1 MRNPPS
7 PHPSL
12 HPNRRERRHGRHRM
26 EEPPRTM
33 LAGRRVV
40 VGVAAFAV
48 ASVGVS
54 AVSAGT
60 SNAPRALAA
69 PVPGIDLS
77 HTTTLPSTADEL
89 DAATGGSLDLPT
101 LVAVLRAGAI
111 LGNSSAPGV
120 VPDLSAAL
128 PNPVPGFSAGLLNPG
143 STAPG
148 SVPQDLATA
157 TDIPARVL
165 LAYRAA
171 AARAA
176 LENPSCG
183 IRWEFLAAFGR
194 METNHGRFGGSSV
207 AENGGTTP
215 PIYGAPL
222 NGSRPGVIGTVTT
235 ASGAADRA
243 AGPMQFISST
253 WAAWGRGGDVQNIDD
268 ATNGAARYLCAGGRD
283 QTTAAGRN
291 AAALSYNHAD
301 WYAADI
307 EALYL
312 DYVSGR
318 HGASYPAQPPVDAPV
333 APTGICSEPRR
344 MLRHPPVPLRL
355 RAPAT
360 QPRRTRPRLPPLP
373 LRHRRTP
380 PGHRPPRQH
389 RPRAPATQPRLPP
402 LPLRLRAA
410 TRPPRQ
416 HRPRTPATQP
426 RRTPAQLPPVPLR
439 HRRTPPGHRPPRQH
453 RPRAPATQPRRTPA
467 QLPPAPLHHR
477 GTQPAR
483 PQLREPRRARPP
495 HHHRRGPQ
503 PPRLRQPPPSTS
515 RLSPPRPRR
524 PGRAPRRHPTCSRC
538 YPCHSPLVCCLAVV
552 ADGDSTGRWVRG
564 FQRFQLQPNPAGR
577 RDRA

>member
-1 MRNPPS
+1 MRNPPN

-33 LAGRRVV
+33 LAGRRVA

-48 ASVGVS
+48 ASVGLS
-54 AVSAGT
+54 AVSAGA
-60 SNAPRALAA
+60 SNAPQAA
-69 PVPGIDLS
+69 VPGIDLS
-77 HTTTLPSTADEL
+77 HTTTLPSTADDL

-128 PNPVPGFSAGLLNPG
+128 LNPG

-148 SVPQDLATA
+148 SALQGQDPAATA

-207 AENGGTTP
+207 AENGVTTP

-283 QTTAAGRN
+283 LTTAAGRN

-307 EALYL
+307 EALFL

-333 APTGICSEPRR
+333 APTGDLFGTPADAPAPTSATPA
-344 MLRHPPVPLRL
+344 PSTGNPTPAPTAATPAPTAATPAPSGNPATTTAPAPSTGNPSPAPTSATPAPTDAT

-360 QPRRTRPRLPPLP
+360 TTAPAPSTGNPTPTNPAP
-373 LRHRRTP
+373 APSSTTP
-380 PGHRPPRQH
+380 PPGNPTSTAPAPRTTPSPTSTPP
-389 RPRAPATQPRLPP
+389 PPGTPTPTAPATPTLNLTVVP
-402 LPLRLRAA
+402 
-410 TRPPRQ
+410 
-416 HRPRTPATQP
+416 TPATAPGASPQA
-426 RRTPAQLPPVPLR
+426 TPDLLPVLPVPLA
-439 HRRTPPGHRPPRQH
+439 PGV
-453 RPRAPATQPRRTPA
+453 
-467 QLPPAPLHHR
+467 LPL
-477 GTQPAR
+477 G
-483 PQLREPRRARPP
+483 
-495 HHHRRGPQ
+495 
-503 PPRLRQPPPSTS
+503 
-515 RLSPPRPRR
+515 
-524 PGRAPRRHPTCSRC
+524 GR
-538 YPCHSPLVCCLAVV
+538 
-552 ADGDSTGRWVRG
+552 
-564 FQRFQLQPNPAGR
+564 
-577 RDRA
+577 

>member
-1 MRNPPS
+1 MSNPPS

-33 LAGRRVV
+33 LAGRRVA

-48 ASVGVS
+48 ASVGLS
-54 AVSAGT
+54 AMSAGA
-60 SNAPRALAA
+60 SNAPQAA
-69 PVPGIDLS
+69 AAVPGIDLS

-143 STAPG
+143 STASG
-148 SVPQDLATA
+148 SVPQDLATATA

-235 ASGAADRA
+235 AAGAPDRA

-283 QTTAAGRN
+283 LTTAAGRN

-307 EALYL
+307 EALFL

-333 APTGICSEPRR
+333 APTGDLFGTPADAPAPTSATPVPAPSTGTPTPTPTSAAPAPTDATGAPTTTTAPAPSTGTPTPTPTSAAPAPTDATGAPTTTTAPASSTGTPTPTSTTPPPGTSTSTPPAPRTTPSPTSTTPPPGTSTSTPPAPR
-344 MLRHPPVPLRL
+344 TTPSPTSTTPPPGTSTSTPPAPRTTPSPTSTTPPPGTSTSTPNLTVAPTPATKAPTTSTQATPDLLPVPVPLV
-355 RAPAT
+355 PGV
-360 QPRRTRPRLPPLP
+360 PPLI
-373 LRHRRTP
+373 
-380 PGHRPPRQH
+380 
-389 RPRAPATQPRLPP
+389 
-402 LPLRLRAA
+402 
-410 TRPPRQ
+410 
-416 HRPRTPATQP
+416 
-426 RRTPAQLPPVPLR
+426 
-439 HRRTPPGHRPPRQH
+439 
-453 RPRAPATQPRRTPA
+453 
-467 QLPPAPLHHR
+467 
-477 GTQPAR
+477 
-483 PQLREPRRARPP
+483 
-495 HHHRRGPQ
+495 
-503 PPRLRQPPPSTS
+503 
-515 RLSPPRPRR
+515 
-524 PGRAPRRHPTCSRC
+524 GR
-538 YPCHSPLVCCLAVV
+538 
-552 ADGDSTGRWVRG
+552 
-564 FQRFQLQPNPAGR
+564 
-577 RDRA
+577 

>member
-26 EEPPRTM
+26 EQPRPAM

-89 DAATGGSLDLPT
+89 NAATGGSLDLPT

-148 SVPQDLATA
+148 STPQGQDSATATA

-207 AENGGTTP
+207 AENGVTTP

-283 QTTAAGRN
+283 LTTAAGRN

-307 EALYL
+307 EALFL

-333 APTGICSEPRR
+333 APTGDLFGTPADAPAPTSATPA
-344 MLRHPPVPLRL
+344 PSTGNPTPTNPSPAPTAATPAPTDAT

-360 QPRRTRPRLPPLP
+360 TTAPAPSTGNPTPTNTSPAPTSTTPAPTDATSTAPAPRTTPSPTS
-373 LRHRRTP
+373 TP
-380 PGHRPPRQH
+380 PPPGT
-389 RPRAPATQPRLPP
+389 PTPTAPATPTLNLPVVP
-402 LPLRLRAA
+402 
-410 TRPPRQ
+410 
-416 HRPRTPATQP
+416 TPATAPGASPQA
-426 RRTPAQLPPVPLR
+426 TPDLLPVLPVPLA
-439 HRRTPPGHRPPRQH
+439 PGVLPR
-453 RPRAPATQPRRTPA
+453 
-467 QLPPAPLHHR
+467 
-477 GTQPAR
+477 G
-483 PQLREPRRARPP
+483 
-495 HHHRRGPQ
+495 
-503 PPRLRQPPPSTS
+503 
-515 RLSPPRPRR
+515 
-524 PGRAPRRHPTCSRC
+524 GR
-538 YPCHSPLVCCLAVV
+538 
-552 ADGDSTGRWVRG
+552 
-564 FQRFQLQPNPAGR
+564 
-577 RDRA
+577 

>member
-1 MRNPPS
+1 MRNPPN

-33 LAGRRVV
+33 LAGRRVA

-48 ASVGVS
+48 ASVGLS
-54 AVSAGT
+54 AVSAGA
-60 SNAPRALAA
+60 SNAPRAAA
-69 PVPGIDLS
+69 VPGIDLS
-77 HTTTLPSTADEL
+77 HTNTLSSTADEL

-148 SVPQDLATA
+148 STPQGQDSATATA

-207 AENGGTTP
+207 AENGVTTP

-235 ASGAADRA
+235 AAGAPDRA

-283 QTTAAGRN
+283 LTTAAGRN

-307 EALYL
+307 EALFL

-333 APTGICSEPRR
+333 APTGDLFGTPADGPAPAPTATATAPAPSTGNPAPSAPAPSSATSAPTNTSPAPTSATPAPTGNPAPSAPAPTDTTRAPTTTTAPAPAPTSATPAPTPSGNPTSTTPAPRTTPR
-344 MLRHPPVPLRL
+344 PTPTSATPAPTDAT

-360 QPRRTRPRLPPLP
+360 TTAPAPSTGNP
-373 LRHRRTP
+373 TP
-380 PGHRPPRQH
+380 APTSATPAPTGNPTPAGT
-389 RPRAPATQPRLPP
+389 PTSTAPATPTLTVGP
-402 LPLRLRAA
+402 
-410 TRPPRQ
+410 
-416 HRPRTPATQP
+416 TPAKAPGSSPQA
-426 RRTPAQLPPVPLR
+426 TPDLLPVLPVPLA
-439 HRRTPPGHRPPRQH
+439 PGV
-453 RPRAPATQPRRTPA
+453 
-467 QLPPAPLHHR
+467 LPL
-477 GTQPAR
+477 G
-483 PQLREPRRARPP
+483 
-495 HHHRRGPQ
+495 
-503 PPRLRQPPPSTS
+503 
-515 RLSPPRPRR
+515 
-524 PGRAPRRHPTCSRC
+524 GR
-538 YPCHSPLVCCLAVV
+538 
-552 ADGDSTGRWVRG
+552 
-564 FQRFQLQPNPAGR
+564 
-577 RDRA
+577 

>member
-1 MRNPPS
+1 MRNPPN

-26 EEPPRTM
+26 EQPRPAM

-89 DAATGGSLDLPT
+89 NAATGGSLDLPT

-120 VPDLSAAL
+120 VPGFSAAL

-148 SVPQDLATA
+148 STPQGQDSATATA

-207 AENGGTTP
+207 AENGVTTP

-268 ATNGAARYLCAGGRD
+268 ATNAAARYLCAGGRD
-283 QTTAAGRN
+283 LTTAAGRN

-307 EALYL
+307 EALFL

-333 APTGICSEPRR
+333 APTGDLFGTPADAPAPAPTDATRAPAPSGNPTPTNTSPAPTSATPAPTDATKAPSTTTAPAPSTGNPTPAPTSATPAPTDATKAPSTTTAPAPSTGNPTPAPTSATPAPTDATRAPAPSTGNPTPAPTSATPAPTGNPTSTPPAPRTTPIPASTPPPPGTPTPTAPAPPT
-344 MLRHPPVPLRL
+344 LNLTVAPTPTTAPEASPQATPDLLPVLPVPL
-355 RAPAT
+355 APGV
-360 QPRRTRPRLPPLP
+360 LP
-373 LRHRRTP
+373 L
-380 PGHRPPRQH
+380 G
-389 RPRAPATQPRLPP
+389 
-402 LPLRLRAA
+402 
-410 TRPPRQ
+410 
-416 HRPRTPATQP
+416 
-426 RRTPAQLPPVPLR
+426 
-439 HRRTPPGHRPPRQH
+439 
-453 RPRAPATQPRRTPA
+453 
-467 QLPPAPLHHR
+467 
-477 GTQPAR
+477 
-483 PQLREPRRARPP
+483 
-495 HHHRRGPQ
+495 
-503 PPRLRQPPPSTS
+503 
-515 RLSPPRPRR
+515 
-524 PGRAPRRHPTCSRC
+524 GR
-538 YPCHSPLVCCLAVV
+538 
-552 ADGDSTGRWVRG
+552 
-564 FQRFQLQPNPAGR
+564 
-577 RDRA
+577 

>member
-26 EEPPRTM
+26 EQPRPAM

-89 DAATGGSLDLPT
+89 NAATGGSLDLPT

-120 VPDLSAAL
+120 VPGFSAAL
-128 PNPVPGFSAGLLNPG
+128 PNPVPGFSAALLNPG

-148 SVPQDLATA
+148 STPQGQDSATATA

-207 AENGGTTP
+207 AENGVTTP

-283 QTTAAGRN
+283 LTTAAGRN

-307 EALYL
+307 EALFL

-333 APTGICSEPRR
+333 APTGDLFGTPVDAPAPTAATPVPAPSTGTPTPTPTSAAPAPTDATGAPTTTTAPAPSTGTPTPTPTAAAPAPSGNPTTTTAPAPSTGTPTPTSTTPPPGTSTSTPPAPRTTPSPTSTTPPPGTSTSTPPAPR
-344 MLRHPPVPLRL
+344 TTPSPTSTTPPPGTSTSTPNLTVAPTPATKAPTTSTQATPDLLPVPVPLV
-355 RAPAT
+355 PGV
-360 QPRRTRPRLPPLP
+360 PPLI
-373 LRHRRTP
+373 
-380 PGHRPPRQH
+380 G
-389 RPRAPATQPRLPP
+389 
-402 LPLRLRAA
+402 
-410 TRPPRQ
+410 
-416 HRPRTPATQP
+416 
-426 RRTPAQLPPVPLR
+426 
-439 HRRTPPGHRPPRQH
+439 G
-453 RPRAPATQPRRTPA
+453 
-467 QLPPAPLHHR
+467 
-477 GTQPAR
+477 
-483 PQLREPRRARPP
+483 
-495 HHHRRGPQ
+495 
-503 PPRLRQPPPSTS
+503 
-515 RLSPPRPRR
+515 
-524 PGRAPRRHPTCSRC
+524 
-538 YPCHSPLVCCLAVV
+538 
-552 ADGDSTGRWVRG
+552 
-564 FQRFQLQPNPAGR
+564 
-577 RDRA
+577 

>member
-1 MRNPPS
+1 
-7 PHPSL
+7 
-12 HPNRRERRHGRHRM
+12 
-26 EEPPRTM
+26 M

-48 ASVGVS
+48 ASVGLS
-54 AVSAGT
+54 AVSAGA
-60 SNAPRALAA
+60 SNEPRAAA
-69 PVPGIDLS
+69 AVPGIDLS
-77 HTTTLPSTADEL
+77 HTNTLPSTADEL
-89 DAATGGSLDLPT
+89 DAATSGSLDLPT

-128 PNPVPGFSAGLLNPG
+128 PNPVPGFSAALLNPG

-148 SVPQDLATA
+148 STPQGQDSATATA

-207 AENGGTTP
+207 AENGVTTP

-222 NGSRPGVIGTVTT
+222 NGSRPGVIGTITT

-268 ATNGAARYLCAGGRD
+268 ATDGAARYLCAGGRD
-283 QTTAAGRN
+283 LTTAAGRN

-307 EALYL
+307 EALFL

-333 APTGICSEPRR
+333 APTGDLFGTPADAPAPTAATPVPAPSTGTPTPPNTSPAPTSAAPAPSGNPTTTTAAPSAGTPTLTPTPTAPAPTSAAPAPSGNPTTTTAPAPSTGTPTPTPTAAAPAPSGNPTSTAPAPRTTPSPTSTTPPPPGTSTSTPPATSTVAPTPATKAPTTSTQATPD
-344 MLRHPPVPLRL
+344 LLPVPVPLV
-355 RAPAT
+355 PGV
-360 QPRRTRPRLPPLP
+360 PPLI
-373 LRHRRTP
+373 
-380 PGHRPPRQH
+380 
-389 RPRAPATQPRLPP
+389 
-402 LPLRLRAA
+402 
-410 TRPPRQ
+410 
-416 HRPRTPATQP
+416 
-426 RRTPAQLPPVPLR
+426 
-439 HRRTPPGHRPPRQH
+439 
-453 RPRAPATQPRRTPA
+453 
-467 QLPPAPLHHR
+467 
-477 GTQPAR
+477 
-483 PQLREPRRARPP
+483 
-495 HHHRRGPQ
+495 
-503 PPRLRQPPPSTS
+503 
-515 RLSPPRPRR
+515 
-524 PGRAPRRHPTCSRC
+524 GR
-538 YPCHSPLVCCLAVV
+538 
-552 ADGDSTGRWVRG
+552 
-564 FQRFQLQPNPAGR
+564 
-577 RDRA
+577 

>member
-26 EEPPRTM
+26 AEPPRTM

-48 ASVGVS
+48 ASVGLS
-54 AVSAGT
+54 AVSAGA
-60 SNAPRALAA
+60 SNAPQVSAA
-69 PVPGIDLS
+69 VRGIDLS
-77 HTTTLPSTADEL
+77 HTNTLPSTADEL
-89 DAATGGSLDLPT
+89 DAATAGSLDLPT
-101 LVAVLRAGAI
+101 LAAILRAGTI
-111 LGNSSAPGV
+111 LGAAGTPG
-120 VPDLSAAL
+120 AI
-128 PNPVPGFSAGLLNPG
+128 PGFSAGLSDLG
-143 STAPG
+143 STAAG
-148 SVPQDLATA
+148 SVPQGQDSATATA

-207 AENGGTTP
+207 AENGVTTP

-283 QTTAAGRN
+283 LSTAAGRN

-307 EALYL
+307 EALFL

-333 APTGICSEPRR
+333 APTGDLFGTPADAPAPAPTDATRAPAPSGNPTPTNTSPAPTSATPAPTDATRAPAPSTGNPTPTSATPAPSGNPTPTNTSPAPTSATPAPAPSTGNPTPTNTSPAPTSATPAPTGNPTSTPPAPRTTPIPASTPPPPGTPTPTAPAPPT
-344 MLRHPPVPLRL
+344 LNLTVAPTPAKAPEASPQATPDLLPVLPVPL
-355 RAPAT
+355 APGV
-360 QPRRTRPRLPPLP
+360 LP
-373 LRHRRTP
+373 L
-380 PGHRPPRQH
+380 G
-389 RPRAPATQPRLPP
+389 
-402 LPLRLRAA
+402 
-410 TRPPRQ
+410 
-416 HRPRTPATQP
+416 
-426 RRTPAQLPPVPLR
+426 
-439 HRRTPPGHRPPRQH
+439 
-453 RPRAPATQPRRTPA
+453 
-467 QLPPAPLHHR
+467 
-477 GTQPAR
+477 
-483 PQLREPRRARPP
+483 
-495 HHHRRGPQ
+495 
-503 PPRLRQPPPSTS
+503 
-515 RLSPPRPRR
+515 
-524 PGRAPRRHPTCSRC
+524 GR
-538 YPCHSPLVCCLAVV
+538 
-552 ADGDSTGRWVRG
+552 
-564 FQRFQLQPNPAGR
+564 
-577 RDRA
+577 

>member
-26 EEPPRTM
+26 AEPPRTM

-48 ASVGVS
+48 ASVGLS
-54 AVSAGT
+54 AVSAGA
-60 SNAPRALAA
+60 SNAPQVSAA
-69 PVPGIDLS
+69 VRGIDLS
-77 HTTTLPSTADEL
+77 HTNTLPSTADEL
-89 DAATGGSLDLPT
+89 DAATAGSLDLPT
-101 LVAVLRAGAI
+101 LAAILRAGTI
-111 LGNSSAPGV
+111 LGAAGTPG
-120 VPDLSAAL
+120 AI
-128 PNPVPGFSAGLLNPG
+128 PGFSAGLSDLG
-143 STAPG
+143 STAAG
-148 SVPQDLATA
+148 SVPQGQDSATATA

-207 AENGGTTP
+207 AENGVTTP

-283 QTTAAGRN
+283 LSTAAGRN

-307 EALYL
+307 EALFL

-333 APTGICSEPRR
+333 APTGDLFGTPADAPAPAPTDATRAPAPSGNPTPTNTSPAPTSATPAPTGNPTSTPPAPRTTPIPASTPPPPGTPTPTAPAPPT
-344 MLRHPPVPLRL
+344 LNLTVAPTPAKAPEASPQATPDLLPVLPVPL
-355 RAPAT
+355 APGV
-360 QPRRTRPRLPPLP
+360 LP
-373 LRHRRTP
+373 L
-380 PGHRPPRQH
+380 G
-389 RPRAPATQPRLPP
+389 
-402 LPLRLRAA
+402 
-410 TRPPRQ
+410 
-416 HRPRTPATQP
+416 
-426 RRTPAQLPPVPLR
+426 
-439 HRRTPPGHRPPRQH
+439 
-453 RPRAPATQPRRTPA
+453 
-467 QLPPAPLHHR
+467 
-477 GTQPAR
+477 
-483 PQLREPRRARPP
+483 
-495 HHHRRGPQ
+495 
-503 PPRLRQPPPSTS
+503 
-515 RLSPPRPRR
+515 
-524 PGRAPRRHPTCSRC
+524 GR
-538 YPCHSPLVCCLAVV
+538 
-552 ADGDSTGRWVRG
+552 
-564 FQRFQLQPNPAGR
+564 
-577 RDRA
+577 

>member
-26 EEPPRTM
+26 EQPRPAM

-89 DAATGGSLDLPT
+89 NAATGGSLDLPT

-128 PNPVPGFSAGLLNPG
+128 PNPVPDLSAALPNPVPDLSAALLNPG

-148 SVPQDLATA
+148 SVPQDLATATATATA

-207 AENGGTTP
+207 AENGVTTP

-283 QTTAAGRN
+283 LTTAAGRN

-307 EALYL
+307 EALFL

-333 APTGICSEPRR
+333 APTGDLFGTPADAPAPTSATPA
-344 MLRHPPVPLRL
+344 PSTGNPTPTNPSPAPTSATPAPTDAT

-360 QPRRTRPRLPPLP
+360 TTAPAPSATPAPTSATPAP
-373 LRHRRTP
+373 STSPAPVPTSATPAPSTSPAPVPTSATPAPVPTSATPAPVPTSATPAPSTSPAPVPTSPAPVPTSATPAPTGNPTSTPSPP
-380 PGHRPPRQH
+380 PGTPTPNLTVV
-389 RPRAPATQPRLPP
+389 P
-402 LPLRLRAA
+402 
-410 TRPPRQ
+410 
-416 HRPRTPATQP
+416 TPATAPGSSPQA
-426 RRTPAQLPPVPLR
+426 TPDLLPVPLA
-439 HRRTPPGHRPPRQH
+439 PG
-453 RPRAPATQPRRTPA
+453 A
-467 QLPPAPLHHR
+467 LPLGGH
-477 GTQPAR
+477 
-483 PQLREPRRARPP
+483 
-495 HHHRRGPQ
+495 
-503 PPRLRQPPPSTS
+503 
-515 RLSPPRPRR
+515 
-524 PGRAPRRHPTCSRC
+524 
-538 YPCHSPLVCCLAVV
+538 
-552 ADGDSTGRWVRG
+552 
-564 FQRFQLQPNPAGR
+564 
-577 RDRA
+577 

>member
-1 MRNPPS
+1 MRNPPN

-26 EEPPRTM
+26 EQPRPAM

-48 ASVGVS
+48 ASVGLS
-54 AVSAGT
+54 AVSAGA
-60 SNAPRALAA
+60 SNAPQVSAA
-69 PVPGIDLS
+69 VPGIDLS
-77 HTTTLPSTADEL
+77 HTNTLPSTADEL
-89 DAATGGSLDLPT
+89 DAATAGSLDLPT
-101 LVAVLRAGAI
+101 LAAILRAGAI
-111 LGNSSAPGV
+111 LGAAGTPG
-120 VPDLSAAL
+120 AI
-128 PNPVPGFSAGLLNPG
+128 PGLSAGLPDAAARL
-143 STAPG
+143 TAAG
-148 SVPQDLATA
+148 LVPQGQDPATATA

-207 AENGGTTP
+207 AENGVTTP

-235 ASGAADRA
+235 AAGAPDRA

-283 QTTAAGRN
+283 LTTAAGRN

-307 EALYL
+307 EALFQ

-333 APTGICSEPRR
+333 APTGDLFGTPADGPAPAPTATATAPAPSTGTPAPTSAVPTPSGNPTPTNTSPAPTSATPAPTDATRAPAPSAGNPTPAPTSATPTPSGNPTPTNTSPAPTSATPAPTGNPTSTPPAPRTTPIPASTPPPPGTPTPTAPAPPT
-344 MLRHPPVPLRL
+344 LPLTVAPTPAKAPEASPQATPDLLPVLPVPL
-355 RAPAT
+355 APGV
-360 QPRRTRPRLPPLP
+360 LP
-373 LRHRRTP
+373 L
-380 PGHRPPRQH
+380 G
-389 RPRAPATQPRLPP
+389 
-402 LPLRLRAA
+402 
-410 TRPPRQ
+410 
-416 HRPRTPATQP
+416 
-426 RRTPAQLPPVPLR
+426 
-439 HRRTPPGHRPPRQH
+439 
-453 RPRAPATQPRRTPA
+453 
-467 QLPPAPLHHR
+467 
-477 GTQPAR
+477 
-483 PQLREPRRARPP
+483 
-495 HHHRRGPQ
+495 
-503 PPRLRQPPPSTS
+503 
-515 RLSPPRPRR
+515 
-524 PGRAPRRHPTCSRC
+524 GR
-538 YPCHSPLVCCLAVV
+538 
-552 ADGDSTGRWVRG
+552 
-564 FQRFQLQPNPAGR
+564 
-577 RDRA
+577 

>member
-48 ASVGVS
+48 ASVGLS
-54 AVSAGT
+54 AVSAGA
-60 SNAPRALAA
+60 SNAPQVSAA
-69 PVPGIDLS
+69 VPGIDLS

-89 DAATGGSLDLPT
+89 DAATAGSLDLPT
-101 LVAVLRAGAI
+101 LAAILRAGAI
-111 LGNSSAPGV
+111 LGANSAPG
-120 VPDLSAAL
+120 AI
-128 PNPVPGFSAGLLNPG
+128 PGLSAGLPDLG
-143 STAPG
+143 STAAG
-148 SVPQDLATA
+148 LVPQGQDPATATA

-207 AENGGTTP
+207 AENGVTTP

-222 NGSRPGVIGTVTT
+222 NGSRPGVIGTITT

-283 QTTAAGRN
+283 LTTAAGRN

-307 EALYL
+307 EALFL

-333 APTGICSEPRR
+333 APTGDLFGTPADA
-344 MLRHPPVPLRL
+344 PAPTAATPVPAPSTGTPTPPNTSPAPTSAAPAPSGNPTTTTAPAPSTGNPTPTPTAPAPTSATPAPSGNPTTTTAPAPSTGNPTPTNTSPAPTSATPAPTDAT

-360 QPRRTRPRLPPLP
+360 TTAPAPSTGNPTPTNTSPAP
-373 LRHRRTP
+373 TSTTP
-380 PGHRPPRQH
+380 PPGNPTSTAPAPRTTPSPTSTPP
-389 RPRAPATQPRLPP
+389 PPGTPTPTAPATPTLNLTVVP
-402 LPLRLRAA
+402 
-410 TRPPRQ
+410 
-416 HRPRTPATQP
+416 TPATAPGASPQA
-426 RRTPAQLPPVPLR
+426 TPDLLPVLPVPLA
-439 HRRTPPGHRPPRQH
+439 PGVLPR
-453 RPRAPATQPRRTPA
+453 
-467 QLPPAPLHHR
+467 
-477 GTQPAR
+477 G
-483 PQLREPRRARPP
+483 
-495 HHHRRGPQ
+495 
-503 PPRLRQPPPSTS
+503 
-515 RLSPPRPRR
+515 
-524 PGRAPRRHPTCSRC
+524 GR
-538 YPCHSPLVCCLAVV
+538 
-552 ADGDSTGRWVRG
+552 
-564 FQRFQLQPNPAGR
+564 
-577 RDRA
+577 

>member
-1 MRNPPS
+1 MRNPPNS
-7 PHPSL
+7 HPSL

-26 EEPPRTM
+26 EQPPSAM
-33 LAGRRVV
+33 LAGRRVA

-48 ASVGVS
+48 ASVGLS
-54 AVSAGT
+54 AVSAGA
-60 SNAPRALAA
+60 SDAPRAAA
-69 PVPGIDLS
+69 APGIDLS
-77 HTTTLPSTADEL
+77 HTTTLSNTAATTTLPSTSDEL
-89 DAATGGSLDLPT
+89 NAATGGSLDLPT

-120 VPDLSAAL
+120 IPDFPAA
-128 PNPVPGFSAGLLNPG
+128 LLNPG
-143 STAPG
+143 STVPG
-148 SVPQDLATA
+148 SVPQGQDPATATA

-207 AENGGTTP
+207 AENGVTTP

-222 NGSRPGVIGTVTT
+222 NGSRPGVIGTITT

-283 QTTAAGRN
+283 LTTAAGRN

-307 EALYL
+307 EALFL

-333 APTGICSEPRR
+333 APTGDLFGTPVDAPAPTAATPVPAPSTGTPTPTPTSAAPAPTDATGAPTTTTAPAPSTGTPTPTPTAAAPAPSGNPTTTTAPAPSTGTPTPTPTSAAPAPTDATGAPTTTTAPAPSTGTPTPTSTTPPPGTSTSTPPAPRTTPSPTSTTPPPGTSTSTPN
-344 MLRHPPVPLRL
+344 LTVAPTPATKAPTTSTQATPDLLPVPVPLV
-355 RAPAT
+355 PGV
-360 QPRRTRPRLPPLP
+360 PPLI
-373 LRHRRTP
+373 
-380 PGHRPPRQH
+380 G
-389 RPRAPATQPRLPP
+389 
-402 LPLRLRAA
+402 
-410 TRPPRQ
+410 
-416 HRPRTPATQP
+416 
-426 RRTPAQLPPVPLR
+426 
-439 HRRTPPGHRPPRQH
+439 G
-453 RPRAPATQPRRTPA
+453 
-467 QLPPAPLHHR
+467 
-477 GTQPAR
+477 
-483 PQLREPRRARPP
+483 
-495 HHHRRGPQ
+495 
-503 PPRLRQPPPSTS
+503 
-515 RLSPPRPRR
+515 
-524 PGRAPRRHPTCSRC
+524 
-538 YPCHSPLVCCLAVV
+538 
-552 ADGDSTGRWVRG
+552 
-564 FQRFQLQPNPAGR
+564 
-577 RDRA
+577 

>member
-1 MRNPPS
+1 MRNPPNL
-7 PHPSL
+7 HPSL

-48 ASVGVS
+48 ASVGLS
-54 AVSAGT
+54 AVSAGA
-60 SNAPRALAA
+60 SNEPRAAA
-69 PVPGIDLS
+69 AVPGIDLS
-77 HTTTLPSTADEL
+77 HTNTLPSTADEL
-89 DAATGGSLDLPT
+89 DAATSGSLDLPT

-128 PNPVPGFSAGLLNPG
+128 PNPVPGFSAALLNPG

-148 SVPQDLATA
+148 STPQGQDSATATA

-207 AENGGTTP
+207 AENGVTTP

-222 NGSRPGVIGTVTT
+222 NGSRPGVIGTITT

-268 ATNGAARYLCAGGRD
+268 ATDGAARYLCAGGRD
-283 QTTAAGRN
+283 LTTAAGRN

-307 EALYL
+307 EALFL

-333 APTGICSEPRR
+333 APTGDLFGTPADAPAPTAATPVPAPSTGTPTPPNTSPAPTSAAPAPSGNPTTTTAAPSAGTPTLTPTPTAPAPTSAAPAPSGNPTTTTAPAPSTGTPTPTNTGPAPTSAAPAPSGNPTTTTAPAPSTGTPTPTPTAAAPAPSGNPTSTAPAPRTTPSPTSTTPPPPGTSTSTPPATSTVAPTPATKAPTTSTQATPD
-344 MLRHPPVPLRL
+344 LLPVPVPLV
-355 RAPAT
+355 PGV
-360 QPRRTRPRLPPLP
+360 PPLI
-373 LRHRRTP
+373 
-380 PGHRPPRQH
+380 
-389 RPRAPATQPRLPP
+389 
-402 LPLRLRAA
+402 
-410 TRPPRQ
+410 
-416 HRPRTPATQP
+416 
-426 RRTPAQLPPVPLR
+426 
-439 HRRTPPGHRPPRQH
+439 
-453 RPRAPATQPRRTPA
+453 
-467 QLPPAPLHHR
+467 
-477 GTQPAR
+477 
-483 PQLREPRRARPP
+483 
-495 HHHRRGPQ
+495 
-503 PPRLRQPPPSTS
+503 
-515 RLSPPRPRR
+515 
-524 PGRAPRRHPTCSRC
+524 GR
-538 YPCHSPLVCCLAVV
+538 
-552 ADGDSTGRWVRG
+552 
-564 FQRFQLQPNPAGR
+564 
-577 RDRA
+577 

>member
-26 EEPPRTM
+26 EQPRPAM

-89 DAATGGSLDLPT
+89 NAATGGSLDLPT

-120 VPDLSAAL
+120 VPGFSAAL

-148 SVPQDLATA
+148 STPQGQDSATATA

-207 AENGGTTP
+207 AENGVTTP

-235 ASGAADRA
+235 AAGAPDRA

-283 QTTAAGRN
+283 LTTAAGRN

-307 EALYL
+307 EALFL

-333 APTGICSEPRR
+333 APTGDLFGTPADAPAPTSATPA
-344 MLRHPPVPLRL
+344 PSTGNPTPTNPSPAPTSATPAPTDAT

-360 QPRRTRPRLPPLP
+360 TTAPAPSATPAPSTSPAP
-373 LRHRRTP
+373 VPTSATPAPTGNPTSTPSPP
-380 PGHRPPRQH
+380 PGTPTPNLTVV
-389 RPRAPATQPRLPP
+389 P
-402 LPLRLRAA
+402 
-410 TRPPRQ
+410 
-416 HRPRTPATQP
+416 TPATAPGSSPQA
-426 RRTPAQLPPVPLR
+426 TPDLLPVPLA
-439 HRRTPPGHRPPRQH
+439 PG
-453 RPRAPATQPRRTPA
+453 A
-467 QLPPAPLHHR
+467 LPLGGH
-477 GTQPAR
+477 
-483 PQLREPRRARPP
+483 
-495 HHHRRGPQ
+495 
-503 PPRLRQPPPSTS
+503 
-515 RLSPPRPRR
+515 
-524 PGRAPRRHPTCSRC
+524 
-538 YPCHSPLVCCLAVV
+538 
-552 ADGDSTGRWVRG
+552 
-564 FQRFQLQPNPAGR
+564 
-577 RDRA
+577 

>member
-48 ASVGVS
+48 ASVGLS
-54 AVSAGT
+54 AVSAGA
-60 SNAPRALAA
+60 SNAPQVSAA
-69 PVPGIDLS
+69 VPGIDLS

-89 DAATGGSLDLPT
+89 DAATAGSLDLPT
-101 LVAVLRAGAI
+101 LAAILRAGAI
-111 LGNSSAPGV
+111 LGAAGAPG
-120 VPDLSAAL
+120 AI
-128 PNPVPGFSAGLLNPG
+128 PGLSAGLPDAAARL
-143 STAPG
+143 TAAG
-148 SVPQDLATA
+148 LVPQGQDPATATA

-207 AENGGTTP
+207 AENGVTTP

-222 NGSRPGVIGTVTT
+222 NGSRPGVIGTITT

-283 QTTAAGRN
+283 LTTATGRN

-307 EALYL
+307 EALFL

-333 APTGICSEPRR
+333 APTGDLFGTPADAPAPTAATPVPAPSTGTPTPTPTVAAPAPSGNPTTTTAPAPSTGTPTPTPTSAAPAPTDATGAPTTTTAPAPSTGTPTPTSTTPPPGTSTSTPPAPRTTPSPTSTTPPPGTSTSTPN
-344 MLRHPPVPLRL
+344 LTVAPTPATKAPTTSTQATPDLLPVPVPLV
-355 RAPAT
+355 PGV
-360 QPRRTRPRLPPLP
+360 PPLI
-373 LRHRRTP
+373 
-380 PGHRPPRQH
+380 
-389 RPRAPATQPRLPP
+389 
-402 LPLRLRAA
+402 
-410 TRPPRQ
+410 
-416 HRPRTPATQP
+416 
-426 RRTPAQLPPVPLR
+426 
-439 HRRTPPGHRPPRQH
+439 
-453 RPRAPATQPRRTPA
+453 
-467 QLPPAPLHHR
+467 
-477 GTQPAR
+477 
-483 PQLREPRRARPP
+483 
-495 HHHRRGPQ
+495 
-503 PPRLRQPPPSTS
+503 
-515 RLSPPRPRR
+515 
-524 PGRAPRRHPTCSRC
+524 GR
-538 YPCHSPLVCCLAVV
+538 
-552 ADGDSTGRWVRG
+552 
-564 FQRFQLQPNPAGR
+564 
-577 RDRA
+577 

>member
-1 MRNPPS
+1 MRNPPN

-26 EEPPRTM
+26 AEPPRTM
-33 LAGRRVV
+33 LAGRRVA

-48 ASVGVS
+48 ASVGLS
-54 AVSAGT
+54 AVSAGA
-60 SNAPRALAA
+60 SNAPRAAA
-69 PVPGIDLS
+69 AVPGIDLS

-120 VPDLSAAL
+120 VPDFSAA
-128 PNPVPGFSAGLLNPG
+128 LLNPG

-148 SVPQDLATA
+148 SALQGQDPAATA

-207 AENGGTTP
+207 AENGVTTP

-283 QTTAAGRN
+283 LTTAAGRN

-307 EALYL
+307 EALFL

-333 APTGICSEPRR
+333 APTGDLFGTPADAPAPTSATPA
-344 MLRHPPVPLRL
+344 PSTGNPTPTNPSPAPTSATPAPTAATPAPSGNPATTTAPAPSTGNPSPTNTSPAPTSATPAPTDAT

-360 QPRRTRPRLPPLP
+360 TTAPAPSTGNPTPTNPAP
-373 LRHRRTP
+373 APSSTTP
-380 PGHRPPRQH
+380 PPGNPTST
-389 RPRAPATQPRLPP
+389 APAPRTTPSPTSTPP
-402 LPLRLRAA
+402 PPA
-410 TRPPRQ
+410 TPTPTAPAPPTLNLTVV
-416 HRPRTPATQP
+416 PTPAT
-426 RRTPAQLPPVPLR
+426 TPGASPQATPDLLPVLPVPLA
-439 HRRTPPGHRPPRQH
+439 PGV
-453 RPRAPATQPRRTPA
+453 
-467 QLPPAPLHHR
+467 LPL
-477 GTQPAR
+477 G
-483 PQLREPRRARPP
+483 
-495 HHHRRGPQ
+495 
-503 PPRLRQPPPSTS
+503 
-515 RLSPPRPRR
+515 
-524 PGRAPRRHPTCSRC
+524 GR
-538 YPCHSPLVCCLAVV
+538 
-552 ADGDSTGRWVRG
+552 
-564 FQRFQLQPNPAGR
+564 
-577 RDRA
+577 

>member
-1 MRNPPS
+1 MRNPPN

-26 EEPPRTM
+26 EQPPSAM
-33 LAGRRVV
+33 LAGRRVA

-48 ASVGVS
+48 ASVGLS
-54 AVSAGT
+54 AVSAGA
-60 SNAPRALAA
+60 SDAPRAAA
-69 PVPGIDLS
+69 APGIDLS
-77 HTTTLPSTADEL
+77 HTTTLSNTAATTTLPSTSDEL
-89 DAATGGSLDLPT
+89 NAATGGSLDLPT

-120 VPDLSAAL
+120 IPDFPAA
-128 PNPVPGFSAGLLNPG
+128 LLNPG
-143 STAPG
+143 STVPG
-148 SVPQDLATA
+148 SVPQGQDPATATA

-207 AENGGTTP
+207 AENGVTTP

-222 NGSRPGVIGTVTT
+222 NGSRPGVIGTITT

-283 QTTAAGRN
+283 LTTAAGRN

-307 EALYL
+307 EALFL

-333 APTGICSEPRR
+333 APTGDLFGTPVDAPAPTAATPVPAPSTGTPTPTPTSAAPAPTDATGAPTTTTAPAPSTGTPTPTSTTPPPGTSTSTPPAPRTTPSPTSTTPPPGTSTSTPN
-344 MLRHPPVPLRL
+344 LTVAPTPATKAPTTSTQATPDLLPVPVPLV
-355 RAPAT
+355 PGV
-360 QPRRTRPRLPPLP
+360 PPLI
-373 LRHRRTP
+373 
-380 PGHRPPRQH
+380 G
-389 RPRAPATQPRLPP
+389 
-402 LPLRLRAA
+402 
-410 TRPPRQ
+410 
-416 HRPRTPATQP
+416 
-426 RRTPAQLPPVPLR
+426 
-439 HRRTPPGHRPPRQH
+439 G
-453 RPRAPATQPRRTPA
+453 
-467 QLPPAPLHHR
+467 
-477 GTQPAR
+477 
-483 PQLREPRRARPP
+483 
-495 HHHRRGPQ
+495 
-503 PPRLRQPPPSTS
+503 
-515 RLSPPRPRR
+515 
-524 PGRAPRRHPTCSRC
+524 
-538 YPCHSPLVCCLAVV
+538 
-552 ADGDSTGRWVRG
+552 
-564 FQRFQLQPNPAGR
+564 
-577 RDRA
+577 

>member
-26 EEPPRTM
+26 EQPRPAM

-89 DAATGGSLDLPT
+89 NAATGGSLDLPT

-148 SVPQDLATA
+148 STPQGQDSATATA

-207 AENGGTTP
+207 AENGVTTP

-283 QTTAAGRN
+283 LTTAAGRN

-307 EALYL
+307 EALFL

-333 APTGICSEPRR
+333 APTGDLFGTPADAPAPTSATPA
-344 MLRHPPVPLRL
+344 PSTGNPTPTNPSPAPTAATPAPTDAT

-360 QPRRTRPRLPPLP
+360 TTAPAPSTGNP
-373 LRHRRTP
+373 TP
-380 PGHRPPRQH
+380 APTAATPAPSGNPATTTAPA
-389 RPRAPATQPRLPP
+389 PNTGNPTPTNTSPAPTSATPAPTDATRAPATTTAPAPSTGNPTPTNTSPAPTSTTPPPGNPTSTAPAPRTTPSPTSTPP
-402 LPLRLRAA
+402 PPGTPTPTAPA
-410 TRPPRQ
+410 TPTLNLTVVP
-416 HRPRTPATQP
+416 TPATAPGASPQA
-426 RRTPAQLPPVPLR
+426 TPDLLPVLPVPLA
-439 HRRTPPGHRPPRQH
+439 PGVLPR
-453 RPRAPATQPRRTPA
+453 
-467 QLPPAPLHHR
+467 
-477 GTQPAR
+477 G
-483 PQLREPRRARPP
+483 
-495 HHHRRGPQ
+495 
-503 PPRLRQPPPSTS
+503 
-515 RLSPPRPRR
+515 
-524 PGRAPRRHPTCSRC
+524 GR
-538 YPCHSPLVCCLAVV
+538 
-552 ADGDSTGRWVRG
+552 
-564 FQRFQLQPNPAGR
+564 
-577 RDRA
+577 

>member
-1 MRNPPS
+1 MRNPPN

-12 HPNRRERRHGRHRM
+12 HPNRRERRRGRHRM

-48 ASVGVS
+48 TSVGLSV
-54 AVSAGT
+54 VSAGA
-60 SNAPRALAA
+60 SNAPQVAA
-69 PVPGIDLS
+69 AVPGIDLS
-77 HTTTLPSTADEL
+77 HTTTLPSTADDL
-89 DAATGGSLDLPT
+89 DAATARSLDLPT
-101 LVAVLRAGAI
+101 LVAILRAGAI
-111 LGNSSAPGV
+111 LGASNVSGV
-120 VPDLSAAL
+120 L
-128 PNPVPGFSAGLLNPG
+128 PGFSAGLPNPG
-143 STAPG
+143 STAAG
-148 SVPQDLATA
+148 SVPQGQDPATA

-207 AENGGTTP
+207 AESGVTTP

-268 ATNGAARYLCAGGRD
+268 ATNAAARYLCAGGRD
-283 QTTAAGRN
+283 LSTAAGGN

-307 EALYL
+307 EALFL

-333 APTGICSEPRR
+333 APTGDLFGTPADAPAPAPAPTDATRAPAPSDNPTPTNTSPTPTSATPAPTDATTTAPAPSTGNPTTAPTSATPAPSGSPTPTNTSPTPTSATPAPSGSPTTTAPASRTTPSPATSTTPPPPPPPGTPTSTAPATTTPN
-344 MLRHPPVPLRL
+344 LTVAPTPATKAPASSTQATPDLLPVPVPL
-355 RAPAT
+355 APGV
-360 QPRRTRPRLPPLP
+360 LP
-373 LRHRRTP
+373 L
-380 PGHRPPRQH
+380 G
-389 RPRAPATQPRLPP
+389 
-402 LPLRLRAA
+402 
-410 TRPPRQ
+410 
-416 HRPRTPATQP
+416 
-426 RRTPAQLPPVPLR
+426 
-439 HRRTPPGHRPPRQH
+439 
-453 RPRAPATQPRRTPA
+453 
-467 QLPPAPLHHR
+467 
-477 GTQPAR
+477 
-483 PQLREPRRARPP
+483 
-495 HHHRRGPQ
+495 
-503 PPRLRQPPPSTS
+503 
-515 RLSPPRPRR
+515 
-524 PGRAPRRHPTCSRC
+524 GR
-538 YPCHSPLVCCLAVV
+538 
-552 ADGDSTGRWVRG
+552 
-564 FQRFQLQPNPAGR
+564 
-577 RDRA
+577 

>member
-1 MRNPPS
+1 MRNPPN

-12 HPNRRERRHGRHRM
+12 HPNRRERRRGRHRM

-48 ASVGVS
+48 TSVGLSV
-54 AVSAGT
+54 VSAGA
-60 SNAPRALAA
+60 SNAPQVAA
-69 PVPGIDLS
+69 AVPGIDLS
-77 HTTTLPSTADEL
+77 HTTTLPSTADDL
-89 DAATGGSLDLPT
+89 DAATARSLDLPT
-101 LVAVLRAGAI
+101 LVAILRAGAI
-111 LGNSSAPGV
+111 LGASNVSGV
-120 VPDLSAAL
+120 L
-128 PNPVPGFSAGLLNPG
+128 PGFSAGLPNPG
-143 STAPG
+143 STAAG
-148 SVPQDLATA
+148 SVPQGQDPATA

-207 AENGGTTP
+207 AESGVTTP

-268 ATNGAARYLCAGGRD
+268 ATNAAARYLCAGGRD
-283 QTTAAGRN
+283 LSTAAGGN

-307 EALYL
+307 EALFL

-333 APTGICSEPRR
+333 APTGDLFGTPADAPAPAPAPTDATRAPAPSDNPTPTNTSPTPTSATPAPSGSPTTTAPASRTTPSPATSTTPPPPPPPGTPTSTAPATTTPN
-344 MLRHPPVPLRL
+344 LTVAPTPATKAPASSTQATPDLLPVPVPL
-355 RAPAT
+355 APGV
-360 QPRRTRPRLPPLP
+360 LP
-373 LRHRRTP
+373 L
-380 PGHRPPRQH
+380 G
-389 RPRAPATQPRLPP
+389 
-402 LPLRLRAA
+402 
-410 TRPPRQ
+410 
-416 HRPRTPATQP
+416 
-426 RRTPAQLPPVPLR
+426 
-439 HRRTPPGHRPPRQH
+439 
-453 RPRAPATQPRRTPA
+453 
-467 QLPPAPLHHR
+467 
-477 GTQPAR
+477 
-483 PQLREPRRARPP
+483 
-495 HHHRRGPQ
+495 
-503 PPRLRQPPPSTS
+503 
-515 RLSPPRPRR
+515 
-524 PGRAPRRHPTCSRC
+524 GR
-538 YPCHSPLVCCLAVV
+538 
-552 ADGDSTGRWVRG
+552 
-564 FQRFQLQPNPAGR
+564 
-577 RDRA
+577 

>member
-48 ASVGVS
+48 ASVGLS
-54 AVSAGT
+54 AVSAGA
-60 SNAPRALAA
+60 SNAPQVSAA
-69 PVPGIDLS
+69 VPGIDLS

-89 DAATGGSLDLPT
+89 DAATAGSLDLPT
-101 LVAVLRAGAI
+101 LAAILRAGAI
-111 LGNSSAPGV
+111 LGAAGAPG
-120 VPDLSAAL
+120 AI
-128 PNPVPGFSAGLLNPG
+128 PGLSAGLPDAAARL
-143 STAPG
+143 TAAG
-148 SVPQDLATA
+148 LVPQGQDPATATA

-207 AENGGTTP
+207 AENGVTTP

-222 NGSRPGVIGTVTT
+222 NGSRPGVIGTITT

-283 QTTAAGRN
+283 LTTATGRN

-307 EALYL
+307 EALFL

-333 APTGICSEPRR
+333 APTGDLFGTPADAPAPTSATPVPAPSTGTPTPTPTSAAPAPTDATGAPTAATPVPAPSTGTPTPTPTVAAPAPSGNPTTTTAPAPSTGTPTPTPTSAAPAPTDATGAPTTTTAPAPSTGTPTPTSTTPPPGTSTSTPPAPRTTPSPTSTTPPPGTSTSTPPAPR
-344 MLRHPPVPLRL
+344 TTPSPTSTTPPPGTSTSTPNLTVAPTPATKAPTTSTQATPDLLPVPVPLV
-355 RAPAT
+355 PGV
-360 QPRRTRPRLPPLP
+360 PPLI
-373 LRHRRTP
+373 
-380 PGHRPPRQH
+380 
-389 RPRAPATQPRLPP
+389 
-402 LPLRLRAA
+402 
-410 TRPPRQ
+410 
-416 HRPRTPATQP
+416 
-426 RRTPAQLPPVPLR
+426 
-439 HRRTPPGHRPPRQH
+439 
-453 RPRAPATQPRRTPA
+453 
-467 QLPPAPLHHR
+467 
-477 GTQPAR
+477 
-483 PQLREPRRARPP
+483 
-495 HHHRRGPQ
+495 
-503 PPRLRQPPPSTS
+503 
-515 RLSPPRPRR
+515 
-524 PGRAPRRHPTCSRC
+524 GR
-538 YPCHSPLVCCLAVV
+538 
-552 ADGDSTGRWVRG
+552 
-564 FQRFQLQPNPAGR
+564 
-577 RDRA
+577 

>member
-1 MRNPPS
+1 MRNPPN

-12 HPNRRERRHGRHRM
+12 HPNRRERRRGRHRM

-48 ASVGVS
+48 ASVGLSV
-54 AVSAGT
+54 VSAGA
-60 SNAPRALAA
+60 SNAPQVAA
-69 PVPGIDLS
+69 AVPGIDLS
-77 HTTTLPSTADEL
+77 HTTTLPSTADDL
-89 DAATGGSLDLPT
+89 DAATARSLDLPT
-101 LVAVLRAGAI
+101 LVAILRAGAI
-111 LGNSSAPGV
+111 LGASNVSGV
-120 VPDLSAAL
+120 L
-128 PNPVPGFSAGLLNPG
+128 PGFSAGLPNPG
-143 STAPG
+143 STAAG
-148 SVPQDLATA
+148 SVPQGQDPATA

-207 AENGGTTP
+207 AESGVTTP

-268 ATNGAARYLCAGGRD
+268 ATNAAARYLCAGGRD
-283 QTTAAGRN
+283 LSTAAGRY

-301 WYAADI
+301 WYVADI
-307 EALYL
+307 EALFL

-333 APTGICSEPRR
+333 APTGDLFGTPAAA
-344 MLRHPPVPLRL
+344 PAPAPTDAT

-360 QPRRTRPRLPPLP
+360 TPAPAPSGNPTPTNTSPTPTSATPAPTDATTTAPAPSTGNPTPAPTAATPAPSGSPTTTAPAPRTTPSPATST
-373 LRHRRTP
+373 TP
-380 PGHRPPRQH
+380 PPP
-389 RPRAPATQPRLPP
+389 PPGTPTSTAPATTTPNLTV
-402 LPLRLRAA
+402 AN
-410 TRPPRQ
+410 
-416 HRPRTPATQP
+416 TPATKAPASSTQA
-426 RRTPAQLPPVPLR
+426 TPDLLPVPVPLA
-439 HRRTPPGHRPPRQH
+439 PGV
-453 RPRAPATQPRRTPA
+453 
-467 QLPPAPLHHR
+467 LPL
-477 GTQPAR
+477 G
-483 PQLREPRRARPP
+483 
-495 HHHRRGPQ
+495 
-503 PPRLRQPPPSTS
+503 
-515 RLSPPRPRR
+515 
-524 PGRAPRRHPTCSRC
+524 GR
-538 YPCHSPLVCCLAVV
+538 
-552 ADGDSTGRWVRG
+552 
-564 FQRFQLQPNPAGR
+564 
-577 RDRA
+577 

>member
-48 ASVGVS
+48 ASVGLS
-54 AVSAGT
+54 AVSAGA
-60 SNAPRALAA
+60 SNAPQVSAA
-69 PVPGIDLS
+69 VPGIDLS

-89 DAATGGSLDLPT
+89 DAATAGSLDLPT
-101 LVAVLRAGAI
+101 LAAILRAGAI
-111 LGNSSAPGV
+111 LGAAGAPG
-120 VPDLSAAL
+120 AI
-128 PNPVPGFSAGLLNPG
+128 PGLSAGLPDAAARL
-143 STAPG
+143 TAAG
-148 SVPQDLATA
+148 LVPQGQDPATATA

-207 AENGGTTP
+207 AENGVTTP

-222 NGSRPGVIGTVTT
+222 NGSRPGVIGTITT

-283 QTTAAGRN
+283 LTTATGRN

-307 EALYL
+307 EALFL

-333 APTGICSEPRR
+333 APTGDLFGTPADAPAPTAATPVPAPSTGTPTPTPTSAAPAPTDATGAPTAATPVPAPSTGTPTPTPTVAAPAPSGNPTTTTAPAPSTGTPTPTPTSAAPAPTDATGAPTTTTAPAPSTGTPTPTSTTPPPGTSTSTPPAPRTTPSPTSTTPPPGTSTSTPPAPR
-344 MLRHPPVPLRL
+344 TTPSPTSTTPPPGTSTSTPNLTVAPTPATKAPTTSTQATPDLLPVPVPLV
-355 RAPAT
+355 PGV
-360 QPRRTRPRLPPLP
+360 PPLI
-373 LRHRRTP
+373 
-380 PGHRPPRQH
+380 
-389 RPRAPATQPRLPP
+389 
-402 LPLRLRAA
+402 
-410 TRPPRQ
+410 
-416 HRPRTPATQP
+416 
-426 RRTPAQLPPVPLR
+426 
-439 HRRTPPGHRPPRQH
+439 
-453 RPRAPATQPRRTPA
+453 
-467 QLPPAPLHHR
+467 
-477 GTQPAR
+477 
-483 PQLREPRRARPP
+483 
-495 HHHRRGPQ
+495 
-503 PPRLRQPPPSTS
+503 
-515 RLSPPRPRR
+515 
-524 PGRAPRRHPTCSRC
+524 GR
-538 YPCHSPLVCCLAVV
+538 
-552 ADGDSTGRWVRG
+552 
-564 FQRFQLQPNPAGR
+564 
-577 RDRA
+577 

>member
-1 MRNPPS
+1 MRNPPN

-26 EEPPRTM
+26 EQPRPAM

-48 ASVGVS
+48 ASVGLS
-54 AVSAGT
+54 AVSAGA
-60 SNAPRALAA
+60 SNAPQVSAA
-69 PVPGIDLS
+69 VPGIDLS
-77 HTTTLPSTADEL
+77 HTNTLPSTADEL
-89 DAATGGSLDLPT
+89 DAATAGSLDLPT
-101 LVAVLRAGAI
+101 LAAILRAGAI
-111 LGNSSAPGV
+111 LGAAGTPG
-120 VPDLSAAL
+120 AI
-128 PNPVPGFSAGLLNPG
+128 PGLSAGLPDAAARL
-143 STAPG
+143 TAAG
-148 SVPQDLATA
+148 LVPQGQDPATATA

-207 AENGGTTP
+207 AENGVTTP

-222 NGSRPGVIGTVTT
+222 NGSRPGVIGTITT

-283 QTTAAGRN
+283 LTTAAGRN

-307 EALYL
+307 EALFQ

-333 APTGICSEPRR
+333 APTGDLFGTPADGPAPAPTATATAPAPSTGTPAPTSAVPTPSGNPTPTNTSPAPTSATPAPTDATRAPAPSAGNPTPAPTSATPTPSGNPTPAPTSATPAPTDATRAPAPSAGNPTPAPTSATPAPTDATRAPAPSTGNPTPAPTSATPTPSGNPTPTNTSPAPTSATPAPTGNPTSTPPAPRTTPIPASTPPPPGTPTPTAPAPPT
-344 MLRHPPVPLRL
+344 LNLTVAPTPAKAPEASPQATPDLLPVLPVPL
-355 RAPAT
+355 APGV
-360 QPRRTRPRLPPLP
+360 LP
-373 LRHRRTP
+373 L
-380 PGHRPPRQH
+380 G
-389 RPRAPATQPRLPP
+389 
-402 LPLRLRAA
+402 
-410 TRPPRQ
+410 
-416 HRPRTPATQP
+416 
-426 RRTPAQLPPVPLR
+426 
-439 HRRTPPGHRPPRQH
+439 
-453 RPRAPATQPRRTPA
+453 
-467 QLPPAPLHHR
+467 
-477 GTQPAR
+477 
-483 PQLREPRRARPP
+483 
-495 HHHRRGPQ
+495 
-503 PPRLRQPPPSTS
+503 
-515 RLSPPRPRR
+515 
-524 PGRAPRRHPTCSRC
+524 GR
-538 YPCHSPLVCCLAVV
+538 
-552 ADGDSTGRWVRG
+552 
-564 FQRFQLQPNPAGR
+564 
-577 RDRA
+577 